1 MYKNRTPAEDAHFFS
16 SPCSSSVDVLQ
27 GTFVVRLHAVHDVGA
42 LVDFCKDEV
51 ALMRHRSRLSSC
63 ACTLLLWIA
72 KRWQVS
78 SSFGARWHW
87 TIDFACGRKQL

>member
-16 SPCSSSVDVLQ
+16 SPCSSLVDVLQ

-63 ACTLLLWIA
+63 ACTLLFVDCHALA
-72 KRWQVS
+72 G
-78 SSFGARWHW
+78 F
-87 TIDFACGRKQL
+87 QLFWCALALGD